1 VTDFHRLICT
11 AAVVCTPI
19 LASQACAQ
27 GFAAVVS
34 PPRFELAVKPGER
47 IRDVIEISNASDQP
61 AKYRVRTGD
70 WALGPDAGVTFSD
83 AALGPGSCRPWV
95 AIERREILVPSG
107 GRYRYRF
114 EVQPPANTPAGECR
128 FALLI
133 EGDEHTVK
141 TQSGLT
147 VPVSGRIGVI
157 VYVIVGQAARICG
170 SSALPSV
177 TSTVTKC
184 RSSKFAILATLTAG
198 FPGFSAESTPKGNP
212 WTLLLLRYQSFQVR
226 PGLSPW
232 SPELRPAS
240 SLKSPTRCVSE
251 ESSSGVMGN
260 AWSSTNSSSGE
271 RPRHCSRCLRTFPLH
286 GSYLSGDRP
295 GSGAQCVA

>member
-1 VTDFHRLICT
+1 MTVLHRLICIAVAVC
-11 AAVVCTPI
+11 AAI
-19 LASQACAQ
+19 LPGRVWAQ

-47 IRDVIEISNASDQP
+47 IRDVIEISNASDQA

-70 WALGPDAGVTFSD
+70 WALGPDAAVTFSD

-114 EVQPPANTPAGECR
+114 EVQPPANAPAGECR

-157 VYVIVGQAARICG
+157 VYVVVGQAAPDLRIVSTTVG
-170 SSALPSV
+170 NVDGYQMPILKVRNSGNAHGRLSGFLRGVDAKGQSLDFAPSTLPILPGETRSIALV
-177 TSTVTKC
+177 
-184 RSSKFAILATLTAG
+184 AGTA
-198 FPGFSAESTPKGNP
+198 PGVSAEVAYP
-212 WTLLLLRYQSFQVR
+212 VR
-226 PGLSPW
+226 VRGILEW
-232 SPELRPAS
+232 GDGKRMELDQQF
-240 SLKSPTRCVSE
+240 
-251 ESSSGVMGN
+251 
-260 AWSSTNSSSGE
+260 E
-271 RPRHCSRCLRTFPLH
+271 R
-286 GSYLSGDRP
+286 
-295 GSGAQCVA
+295 